1 MTAARL
7 CVICSRPLRVPLRCT
22 AVECA
27 HPDEGSEYD
36 RDMVAEIRRQMRAW
50 GDPCG
55 EVWRERGGAIGT
67 VYYAQWTTPGYEYG
81 GSCWYERT
89 LGELRRRMW

>member
-27 HPDEGSEYD
+27 HPDEGSGLTKVHAKATRWLD
-36 RDMVAEIRRQMRAW
+36 GRDSPLFA
-50 GDPCG
+50 DL
-55 EVWRERGGAIGT
+55 GA
-67 VYYAQWTTPGYEYG
+67 A
-81 GSCWYERT
+81 
-89 LGELRRRMW
+89 